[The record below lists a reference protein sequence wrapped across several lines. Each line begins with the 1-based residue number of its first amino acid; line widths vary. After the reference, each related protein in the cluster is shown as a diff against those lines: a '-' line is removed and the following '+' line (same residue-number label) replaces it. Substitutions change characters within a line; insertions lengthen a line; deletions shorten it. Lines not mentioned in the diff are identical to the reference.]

1 MLPIGNHQV
10 EGFAQIRVIGVGGGG
25 SNAVNRMIQSNMTG
39 IEFIAINTDAQA
51 LMLNEA
57 PHHIHIGD
65 KITRGL
71 GAGGNPSV
79 GGKAAEENAE
89 EIYEALKGSDMVF
102 ITAGMGGGTGTGAS
116 PIVAQIARELGAL
129 TVGVVTKPFSF
140 EGKKRLLSAEEGI
153 ANLKQHVDTL
163 ITVPN
168 DRLLQV
174 ANNRTPLSEAFRLAD
189 DVLRQ
194 GIQGISDLITVPGLI
209 NLDFADV
216 KTIMSAAGSALMAI
230 GESTGD
236 ARATDAA
243 QMAIASPLLDIDIS
257 GARGVLFNI
266 TGGTDLTLFEVN
278 EAADVIYHAAHPEA
292 NIIFGA
298 VQDPNFDG
306 KVKITVI
313 ATGFDNMPQQGRAQM
328 LTPQYTQHT
337 QHAQHQQ
344 PQHTPYNAPSRP
356 EYERSR
362 AYQVSQPQA
371 AQSNGLSN
379 GNVGNAGRN
388 NGVSNGTGNGTGN
401 DITAPSRVQ
410 QQGYAPMPM
419 TPPPMNV
426 SNHPTGPLQSDRV
439 GRGVQQGQSIQSGS
453 VHNSDTARQ
462 RSVQPSPYAQDDT
475 GYDTGRH
482 RVVSSPMSSMPP
494 MREQMPMVS
503 DVEDDEFGLEESA
516 MEMQPTDEPG
526 YGNRGMRLEEQSDR
540 LPVPEPE
547 EQPLQRPSTGQ
558 PKQPQQGRPIR
569 RLDRGADFP
578 RTGRNVPSGD
588 VIDIPAFLRKR

>member
-1 MLPIGNHQV
+1 MLPMGNHQI

-25 SNAVNRMIQSNMTG
+25 SNAVNRMIQANMVG

-51 LMLNEA
+51 LLLTDA
-57 PHHIHIGD
+57 PHRIRIGD
-65 KITRGL
+65 KLTRGL

-79 GGKAAEENAE
+79 GSKAAEENAE

-116 PIVAQIARELGAL
+116 PIVAQIAREVGAL
-129 TVGVVTKPFSF
+129 TVGVVTKPFTF

-174 ANNRTPLSEAFRLAD
+174 ADKRTPLSDAFRLAD

-230 GESTGD
+230 GEAEGET
-236 ARATDAA
+236 RAIDAA
-243 QMAIASPLLDIDIS
+243 QIAIASPLLDIDIS

-266 TGGTDLTLFEVN
+266 TGGMDMTLFEVN
-278 EAADVIYHAAHPEA
+278 EAADIISQAAHPDA

-298 VQDPNFDG
+298 VQDPSYDG

-313 ATGFDNMPQQGRAQM
+313 ATGFENMPGRSQ
-328 LTPQYTQHT
+328 
-337 QHAQHQQ
+337 
-344 PQHTPYNAPSRP
+344 APSLVQPHQSHPSYPYVQPRP
-356 EYERSR
+356 EYDRSR
-362 AYQVSQPQA
+362 LYQASSP
-371 AQSNGLSN
+371 G
-379 GNVGNAGRN
+379 GNMN
-388 NGVSNGTGNGTGN
+388 NGSSNHG
-401 DITAPSRVQ
+401 AQPRAQ
-410 QQGYAPMPM
+410 QQPMQQHN
-419 TPPPMNV
+419 TPPVSAPIINNV
-426 SNHPTGPLQSDRV
+426 SNHPTGPLRSE
-439 GRGVQQGQSIQSGS
+439 RGGQSVPSL
-453 VHNSDTARQ
+453 NSDTGRQ
-462 RSVQPSPYAQDDT
+462 RVVAPPLPSDA
-475 GYDTGRH
+475 GR
-482 RVVSSPMSSMPP
+482 SPMTPP
-494 MREQMPMVS
+494 PQAPLMREAMPVAN
-503 DVEDDEFGLEESA
+503 DAIDDDDDFEL
-516 MEMQPTDEPG
+516 DRDLPG
-526 YGNRGMRLEEQSDR
+526 MDGHRD

-547 EQPLQRPSTGQ
+547 AQPLQRQGIGQ
-558 PKQPQQGRPIR
+558 RHVR
-569 RLDRGADFP
+569 RLDRGSDQQ
-578 RTGRNVPSGD
+578 RGNRNSPSGD

>member
-1 MLPIGNHQV
+1 M

-25 SNAVNRMIQSNMTG
+25 SNAVNRMIQANMTG
-39 IEFIAINTDAQA
+39 IEFIAINTDSQA
-51 LMLNEA
+51 LLLNEA
-57 PHHIHIGD
+57 PRHIRIGD
-65 KITRGL
+65 KLTRGL

-140 EGKKRLLSAEEGI
+140 EGRKRLLSAEEGI

-174 ANNRTPLSEAFRLAD
+174 ADKRTPLSEAFRLAD

-230 GESTGD
+230 GEASGET
-236 ARATDAA
+236 RASDAA
-243 QMAIASPLLDIDIS
+243 QIAIASPLLDIDIS

-266 TGGTDLTLFEVN
+266 TGGMDLTLFEVN

-313 ATGFDNMPQQGRAQM
+313 ATGFDNVPSNPRPSSIA
-328 LTPQYTQHT
+328 TPQYTQ
-337 QHAQHQQ
+337 A
-344 PQHTPYNAPSRP
+344 RP
-356 EYERSR
+356 EYDRSR
-362 AYQVSQPQA
+362 IYQASQAPA
-371 AQSNGLSN
+371 NSN
-379 GNVGNAGRN
+379 GNNGN
-388 NGVSNGTGNGTGN
+388 NGSM
-401 DITAPSRVQ
+401 VQ
-410 QQGYAPMPM
+410 RPQQSQNYGALPI
-419 TPPPMNV
+419 TPPPVNV
-426 SNHPTGPLQSDRV
+426 SNHPTGPLHPERQVQRAQATQYPPAQLSADS
-439 GRGVQQGQSIQSGS
+439 GRQQAI
-453 VHNSDTARQ
+453 RP
-462 RSVQPSPYAQDDT
+462 QPQLPV
-475 GYDTGRH
+475 DTGRQ
-482 RVVSSPMSSMPP
+482 RVVTPPSSIMQGDTGRQRAVTPSVQMRDAMPLASDDLQSIDDDDFELDDASLDAEPTGDAMSSH
-494 MREQMPMVS
+494 
-503 DVEDDEFGLEESA
+503 
-516 MEMQPTDEPG
+516 
-526 YGNRGMRLEEQSDR
+526 DR

-547 EQPLQRPSTGQ
+547 AQPSQRPPTT
-558 PKQPQQGRPIR
+558 QQRPIR
-569 RLDRGADFP
+569 RLDRGADVP
-578 RTGRNVPSGD
+578 RGGRNAPSGD

>member
-1 MLPIGNHQV
+1 MLPMGNHQI

-25 SNAVNRMIQSNMTG
+25 SNAVNRMIQANMMG

-51 LMLNEA
+51 LLLTDA
-57 PHHIHIGD
+57 PHRIRIGD
-65 KITRGL
+65 KLTRGL

-116 PIVAQIARELGAL
+116 PIVAQIAREVGAL
-129 TVGVVTKPFSF
+129 TVGVVTKPFTF

-174 ANNRTPLSEAFRLAD
+174 ADKRTPLSDAFRLAD

-230 GESTGD
+230 GEADGET
-236 ARATDAA
+236 RAIDAA
-243 QMAIASPLLDIDIS
+243 QIAIASPLLDIDIS

-266 TGGTDLTLFEVN
+266 TGGMDMTLFEVN
-278 EAADVIYHAAHPEA
+278 EAADIISQAAHPEA

-298 VQDPNFDG
+298 VQDPSYDG

-313 ATGFDNMPQQGRAQM
+313 ATGFENVPGRTQSPALVQSH
-328 LTPQYTQHT
+328 PAHQSYQYV
-337 QHAQHQQ
+337 Q
-344 PQHTPYNAPSRP
+344 PRP
-356 EYERSR
+356 EYDRSR
-362 AYQVSQPQA
+362 LYQASSPGA
-371 AQSNGLSN
+371 SNM
-379 GNVGNAGRN
+379 N
-388 NGVSNGTGNGTGN
+388 NGSSNHSTQPR
-401 DITAPSRVQ
+401 AQHSAQ
-410 QQGYAPMPM
+410 QYN
-419 TPPPMNV
+419 TPPVAAPVMNNV
-426 SNHPTGPLQSDRV
+426 SNHPTGPLHSDRV
-439 GRGVQQGQSIQSGS
+439 GQPVSALASDSG
-453 VHNSDTARQ
+453 RQ
-462 RSVQPSPYAQDDT
+462 R
-475 GYDTGRH
+475 
-482 RVVSSPMSSMPP
+482 VVAPP
-494 MREQMPMVS
+494 MPSDAGRSLMTPPPQGALVREAMPGIN
-503 DVEDDEFGLEESA
+503 DVDDDDFELDRDIPGL
-516 MEMQPTDEPG
+516 DG
-526 YGNRGMRLEEQSDR
+526 HRN

-547 EQPLQRPSTGQ
+547 AQPLQRQGIGQ
-558 PKQPQQGRPIR
+558 RHIR
-569 RLDRGADFP
+569 RLDRGSDQS
-578 RTGRNVPSGD
+578 RGSRNAPSGD

>member
-1 MLPIGNHQV
+1 MLPMGNHQM

-25 SNAVNRMIQSNMTG
+25 SNAVNRMIQANMTG
-39 IEFIAINTDAQA
+39 IEFIAINTDSQA
-51 LMLNEA
+51 LLLNEA
-57 PHHIHIGD
+57 PRHIRIGD
-65 KITRGL
+65 KLTRGL

-140 EGKKRLLSAEEGI
+140 EGRKRLLSAEEGI

-174 ANNRTPLSEAFRLAD
+174 ADKRTPLSEAFRLAD

-230 GESTGD
+230 GEASGET
-236 ARATDAA
+236 RASDAA
-243 QMAIASPLLDIDIS
+243 QIAIASPLLDIDIS

-266 TGGTDLTLFEVN
+266 TGGMDLTLFEVN

-313 ATGFDNMPQQGRAQM
+313 ATGFDNVPGNPRPTIA
-328 LTPQYTQHT
+328 TPQYVQ
-337 QHAQHQQ
+337 A
-344 PQHTPYNAPSRP
+344 RP
-356 EYERSR
+356 EYDRSKI
-362 AYQVSQPQA
+362 YQASQAPA
-371 AQSNGLSN
+371 NGSN
-379 GNVGNAGRN
+379 GNNS
-388 NGVSNGTGNGTGN
+388 GVSQR
-401 DITAPSRVQ
+401 SQ
-410 QQGYAPMPM
+410 QSQNYGALPI
-419 TPPPMNV
+419 TPPPVNV
-426 SNHPTGPLQSDRV
+426 SNHPTGPLQPAQRA
-439 GRGVQQGQSIQSGS
+439 QSMQYP
-453 VHNSDTARQ
+453 
-462 RSVQPSPYAQDDT
+462 PSQLSS
-475 GYDTGRH
+475 DTGRQQAV
-482 RVVSSPMSSMPP
+482 RSQAQLPLDTGRQRAVTPPSSMMQGDTGRQRAVMPP
-494 MREQMPMVS
+494 MQMRDPMPLAS
-503 DVEDDEFGLEESA
+503 DDLQNIDDDDFELDDAALDAETTGDA
-516 MEMQPTDEPG
+516 M
-526 YGNRGMRLEEQSDR
+526 SSHDR

-547 EQPLQRPSTGQ
+547 AQPSQRPPTT
-558 PKQPQQGRPIR
+558 QQRPIR
-569 RLDRGADFP
+569 RLDRGADVP
-578 RTGRNVPSGD
+578 RGGRNAPSGD